1 MRMKKTLLLVTLLIG
16 GLSQVSAQCTIMPSC
31 TTNTLGYCTTP
42 AENTSL
48 PFATAA
54 MSYTTDI
61 QFSLATSIGGGAV
74 TINDATIT
82 SVTGMPPGF
91 TYSTNPAS
99 GTFNGGSNACLLISG
114 TTTVTG
120 NYTVAVGFA
129 VNTSFGPTTQ
139 TLNWYLNVST
149 SAGLKSNLTLS
160 NLIISPNPATSE
172 LVISSPSHFKHLE
185 IVDALGKTVLNHE
198 DNFNSQV
205 KLDISSFSKGIYF
218 VKAYDGNNIL
228 LKKFIKE

>member
-1 MRMKKTLLLVTLLIG
+1 MKKTLLLATLLISG
-16 GLSQVSAQCTIMPSC
+16 FTQLSAQCTIMPSC

-42 AENTSL
+42 AENTNL

-54 MSYTTDI
+54 MAYTTDI

-82 SVTGMPPGF
+82 SVTGMPAGF
-91 TYSTNPAS
+91 TYSTNPTN
-99 GTFNGGSNACLLISG
+99 GTFSGGSNACLLISG

-149 SAGLKSNLTLS
+149 SAGIKSNAS
-160 NLIISPNPATSE
+160 IANLIVSPNPASSE
-172 LVISSPSHFKHLE
+172 LYISSPSHFNHVQ
-185 IVDALGKTVLNHE
+185 IVDALGKTVMNYD
-198 DNFNSQV
+198 DNFTTQV
-205 KLDISSFSKGIYF
+205 KLDISSLSQGIYF
-218 VKAYDGNNIL
+218 VKANDGNNII